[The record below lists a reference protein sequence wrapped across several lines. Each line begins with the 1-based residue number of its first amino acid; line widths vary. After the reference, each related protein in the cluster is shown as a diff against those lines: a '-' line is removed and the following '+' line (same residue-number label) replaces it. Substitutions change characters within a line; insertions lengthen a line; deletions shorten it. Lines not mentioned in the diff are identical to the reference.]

1 MHKKIVILPQ
11 EVVNKIAAGE
21 VVERPASVVKE
32 LVENSLDAEASLIEV
47 EIKEAGKK
55 FIRVTDNGIG
65 MSRQDAL
72 LCTKSHATSKISSIE
87 DLERI
92 FTLGFRGEAL
102 SSIASV
108 SLMRVV
114 TKNEEEDL
122 GIELEIEGGEIKAK
136 REVSVRR
143 GTSIAVRNLFYNTP
157 ARKKFLKSS
166 ATELAHIIHI
176 LEQFALA
183 YPEVNFRLIHQEK
196 ELFNFLPQESLK
208 ERIKEVL
215 GKELADSLLE
225 VEFKDKELE
234 ITGFVSKPEFFRF
247 DRYGQFLFVNRRAV
261 TNKSFSH
268 ALSSVYQ
275 ELLPKER
282 FPVAII
288 FLEIAPKLLDVN
300 VHPTKREVR
309 FQNEGIIH
317 DSLVKA
323 IKEALTNSSLILE
336 LKEKFYSSFQ
346 DKAEE
351 IIPPLVKESFSPREI
366 NLVSSDTPFIHKLP
380 FLQIAN
386 LYIVISD
393 DEGILIID
401 QHAAS
406 ERIIFGI
413 LSEKEKPIETQN
425 LLIPEIIDLAVR
437 EAEILKENLDKFK
450 EIGFEIEEFGRNSF
464 QVRKIPTIISRSPR
478 ELILEIISEIYKDES
493 KIMKLEKE
501 KLLSLIACHSAVRRG
516 DVLGELQISRL
527 IQDLKS
533 TKFPW
538 TCPHGRPTMIRLNW
552 EELQRMFKR

>member
-65 MSRQDAL
+65 MTCQDAL

-92 FTLGFRGEAL
+92 STLGFRGEAL

-122 GIELEIEGGEIKAK
+122 GIELEIEGGEIKAE
-136 REVSVRR
+136 REISVIR
-143 GTSIAVRNLFYNTP
+143 GTSIEVRNLFYNTP

-166 ATELAHIIHI
+166 ATELAHIVHI

-183 YPEVNFRLIHQEK
+183 YQKVNFRLIHQEK

-225 VEFKDKELE
+225 VEFKDKEFK

-261 TNKSFSH
+261 ANKSFSH

-282 FPVAII
+282 
-288 FLEIAPKLLDVN
+288 
-300 VHPTKREVR
+300 
-309 FQNEGIIH
+309 
-317 DSLVKA
+317 
-323 IKEALTNSSLILE
+323 
-336 LKEKFYSSFQ
+336 
-346 DKAEE
+346 
-351 IIPPLVKESFSPREI
+351 
-366 NLVSSDTPFIHKLP
+366 LP
-380 FLQIAN
+380 
-386 LYIVISD
+386 
-393 DEGILIID
+393 
-401 QHAAS
+401 
-406 ERIIFGI
+406 
-413 LSEKEKPIETQN
+413 
-425 LLIPEIIDLAVR
+425 
-437 EAEILKENLDKFK
+437 
-450 EIGFEIEEFGRNSF
+450 
-464 QVRKIPTIISRSPR
+464 
-478 ELILEIISEIYKDES
+478 
-493 KIMKLEKE
+493 
-501 KLLSLIACHSAVRRG
+501 
-516 DVLGELQISRL
+516 
-527 IQDLKS
+527 
-533 TKFPW
+533 
-538 TCPHGRPTMIRLNW
+538 
-552 EELQRMFKR
+552 